1 MVLFASFKKV
11 DHIVVLKDG
20 RVSEQGSYSELLS
33 NKGDFADFLL
43 EYMVGGD
50 ETEELGD
57 IVGDL
62 QQGAIQWEFEDTIS
76 QNGLWKR
83 PNKNG

>member
-1 MVLFASFKKV
+1 MTQLNIEMVSYKLTLLKV

-20 RVSEQGSYSELLS
+20 RVSEQGSYSELLA

-62 QQGAIQWEFEDTIS
+62 QQGGNSMGF
-76 QNGLWKR
+76 
-83 PNKNG
+83 

>member
-62 QQGAIQWEFEDTIS
+62 QQGGNSIGFVHIS
-76 QNGLWKR
+76 KPQ
-83 PNKNG
+83 

>member
-1 MVLFASFKKV
+1 M
-11 DHIVVLKDG
+11 LKDG
-20 RVSEQGSYSELLS
+20 RVSEQGSYSELLA

-62 QQGAIQWEFEDTIS
+62 QQGGNSIGFVHIS
-76 QNGLWKR
+76 KPQ
-83 PNKNG
+83 